1 MSTTTPPSQIGSP
14 DEAPRELV
22 VSSPETVD
30 RMHGRYRRAI
40 RSPKGA
46 IGLALVLLIIGT
58 SVVGPLLLSD
68 GPFDQGAEALRAP
81 GGSHLL
87 GTDEVGR
94 DLLAR
99 VLAGTRIDLVI
110 TLIAVPI
117 AAVLGTFLGLVGM
130 FSKLLGGLCQ
140 RIFDVLLGVPALIL
154 GIGVA
159 IAVAPGMQSVIIAI
173 VLVTM
178 PIFGRQTRSALLG
191 QLPLD
196 YVAAARVLG
205 FPQRRVMLKHILP
218 NIIDVIFVRFAIE
231 MAHAIMIEGGLSVI
245 GLGIQSPQPSL
256 GSMIK
261 DGGAYL
267 LSSPMYALAPVFV
280 VVVLVIGYTMISDA
294 LNEAVLRQ

>member
-1 MSTTTPPSQIGSP
+1 
-14 DEAPRELV
+14 
-22 VSSPETVD
+22 
-30 RMHGRYRRAI
+30 MHGRYRRAI

-46 IGLALVLLIIGT
+46 IGLALVLLIIGS
-58 SVVGPLLLSD
+58 SVVGPLLLSY
-68 GPFDQGAEALRAP
+68 GPFDQGPDALRAP

-117 AAVLGTFLGLVGM
+117 AAVLGTFFGLIGM
-130 FSKLLGGLCQ
+130 FSKLLGGLFQ

-294 LNEAVLRQ
+294 LNQGVLRQ